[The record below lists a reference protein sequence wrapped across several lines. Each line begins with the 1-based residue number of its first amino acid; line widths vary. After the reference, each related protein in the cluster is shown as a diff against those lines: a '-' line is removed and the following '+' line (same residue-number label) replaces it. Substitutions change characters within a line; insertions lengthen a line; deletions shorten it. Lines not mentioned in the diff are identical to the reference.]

1 MWFVPGE
8 AGLRGEG
15 EGEVEG
21 DGEAAVDRRSLIG
34 APSAA
39 ASSGRGPMR
48 GSAARKRSWLGRED
62 AQDQEEK
69 DGARERSRGAL
80 YTPAMGDNGGGTAV
94 LRGGFWAAWG
104 RDSSWGLREMEEGE
118 EGFL

>member
-21 DGEAAVDRRSLIG
+21 DGEAAVDRRSLVG

-80 YTPAMGDNGGGTAV
+80 YTPAMGDNGVGTAV

-104 RDSSWGLREMEEGE
+104 HGEMGKWRGMEEDVTGY
-118 EGFL
+118 L